1 MNIQIIAINVTIAFI
16 TICTIVAVILVLRL
30 VFLPQNNNE
39 KDIEEK
45 TLTEGEKFIIL
56 LEQGYFTRYSEI
68 FEDTKGE
75 ERKCRKLKKSIDPE
89 VSSKIMQLNI
99 QNSDELISGDWR

>member
-1 MNIQIIAINVTIAFI
+1 MNMLIIAINVTIAFI
-16 TICTIVAVILVLRL
+16 TICTILAVTLILVFI
-30 VFLPQNNNE
+30 FLPQND
-39 KDIEEK
+39 KKQGIKEK

-68 FEDTKGE
+68 FEDTIE
-75 ERKCRKLKKSIDPE
+75 EVRKCKKIKETINPE